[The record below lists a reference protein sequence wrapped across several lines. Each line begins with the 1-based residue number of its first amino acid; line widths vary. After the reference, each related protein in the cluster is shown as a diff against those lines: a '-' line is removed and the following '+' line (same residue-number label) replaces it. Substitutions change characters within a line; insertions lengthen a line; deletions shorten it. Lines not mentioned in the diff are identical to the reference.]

1 MSIKAGS
8 LNSIMQNYKKSPT
21 KQTRDIIRLVES
33 ALYLTSYLRVLLKIV
48 PGNIGYRAATAKR
61 IVGYVCV

>member
-1 MSIKAGS
+1 
-8 LNSIMQNYKKSPT
+8 MQNYKKSPT

-48 PGNIGYRAATAKR
+48 PGNISNRAATAKR